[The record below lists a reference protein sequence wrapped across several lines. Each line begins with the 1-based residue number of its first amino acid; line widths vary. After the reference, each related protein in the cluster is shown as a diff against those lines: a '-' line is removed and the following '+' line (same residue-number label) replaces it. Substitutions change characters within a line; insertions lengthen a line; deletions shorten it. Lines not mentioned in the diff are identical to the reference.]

1 MTSNGQV
8 SGASLGGLAKTSL
21 REQALDQL
29 RNAVTSGEIAPGTR
43 LVETELSAALGISRG
58 TLREALRQLQQ
69 EGLVEAGDRG
79 RLTVRTLT
87 DAEILDMFEVRAALE
102 GLAAAIVSAR
112 PDLVALVAKLQIAL
126 DALESARGSIN
137 HMVEVD
143 LAFHRLL
150 CELTGNITL
159 VRTWEAL
166 AGSIRMSIMFA
177 GTDRAVA
184 NMSVPRHQQVVDAIA
199 TGDPHIARNAVD
211 DHMREAL
218 RQLQQEGLVEAGDRG
233 RLTVRT
239 LTDAEIL
246 DMFEVRAALEG
257 LAAAIV
263 SARPDLVALVAK
275 LQVALDALESAR
287 GSINHMVEVDLA
299 FHRLLCELTGNI
311 TLVRTWEALAGSI
324 RMSIMFAGT
333 DRAVANM
340 SVPRHQQVVDAIA
353 TGDPHIAR
361 NAVDEH
367 MREAAQ
373 NLLNR
378 NQVEPR
384 SA

>member
-112 PDLVALVAKLQIAL
+112 PERVALVAKLQIAL
-126 DALESARGSIN
+126 DALESARGAIN

-150 CELTGNITL
+150 CELTGNTTL

-211 DHMREAL
+211 DHMREA
-218 RQLQQEGLVEAGDRG
+218 
-233 RLTVRT
+233 
-239 LTDAEIL
+239 
-246 DMFEVRAALEG
+246 
-257 LAAAIV
+257 
-263 SARPDLVALVAK
+263 
-275 LQVALDALESAR
+275 
-287 GSINHMVEVDLA
+287 
-299 FHRLLCELTGNI
+299 
-311 TLVRTWEALAGSI
+311 
-324 RMSIMFAGT
+324 
-333 DRAVANM
+333 
-340 SVPRHQQVVDAIA
+340 
-353 TGDPHIAR
+353 
-361 NAVDEH
+361 
-367 MREAAQ
+367 AQ

-378 NQVEPR
+378 NQDEPR

>member
-112 PDLVALVAKLQIAL
+112 PDRVALVAKLQTAL
-126 DALESARGSIN
+126 DALDAARGSIN

-143 LAFHRLL
+143 LDFHRLL
-150 CELTGNITL
+150 CELTGNTTL

-177 GTDRAVA
+177 GTDKAVA

-199 TGDPHIARNAVD
+199 TGDPRHRP
-211 DHMREAL
+211 
-218 RQLQQEGLVEAGDRG
+218 DRG
-233 RLTVRT
+233 RRAHARGRAEPAQPQPGRT
-239 LTDAEIL
+239 
-246 DMFEVRAALEG
+246 
-257 LAAAIV
+257 AAA
-263 SARPDLVALVAK
+263 PDLPAH
-275 LQVALDALESAR
+275 S
-287 GSINHMVEVDLA
+287 
-299 FHRLLCELTGNI
+299 HRRPT
-311 TLVRTWEALAGSI
+311 RS
-324 RMSIMFAGT
+324 R
-333 DRAVANM
+333 RAPVT
-340 SVPRHQQVVDAIA
+340 R
-353 TGDPHIAR
+353 R
-361 NAVDEH
+361 
-367 MREAAQ
+367 
-373 NLLNR
+373 
-378 NQVEPR
+378 
-384 SA
+384 